1 MNAADTS
8 PDSDAPDRSLKRR
21 FSVVVAVVIVLLSLG
36 ELAGQVD
43 LYDGALAEKR
53 IRLVVRQ
60 LDTSRRIA
68 DHSQSY
74 GDLLD
79 TWDADHRALL
89 AAEAADRSRG
99 DDAQARLNTLMGLSD
114 VVASAREAAGAG
126 QIAGVQ
132 VQAKQYAETLSPI
145 ATGYAAGL
153 STDTDRIRYTSAAMW
168 LVALLG
174 LGAVGMWVLG
184 PLMVLAQTR
193 REEADYHRKRLRHV
207 IDAVA
212 DPIYIADAQGRIVL
226 RNRARTL
233 LDERLA
239 SLGAG
244 QADGGMQADRMAI
257 ESARPSTDRGLLPGG
272 AGWLLTVRTPLSAGD
287 GIVVLARDVTRE
299 HVADAELRS
308 CRQSVEVASRVK
320 GEFMDG
326 VSHELRTPLNGIVG
340 MTELLLQTRL
350 DSEQREL
357 AQTIQSSSRTL
368 SALVS
373 NLLDFA
379 DIRAEHIDLAENTF
393 EVRSCVEA
401 ALSAATAQA
410 SANGV
415 HLRYLILSGV
425 PRAVKGDE
433 LRILQ
438 VLGNLLSNAAKFTKD
453 GAAFLRIGATPDPS
467 GPEGAIRLRFTIK
480 DTGIGIAQEDLGSI
494 FGSFAQ
500 ADGSTTRAHT
510 GAGLGLTIARQLVAM
525 MGGEIGVESTPGDG
539 ATFWFVVPVQA
550 ASLTSEQ
557 QRRIEEARPN
567 VAGLHVTSS
576 TGDSATA
583 ALSQALASG
592 RESVVTLPPRQSFSE
607 RGELKSGRFA
617 FARSVNTDDP
627 ISTELASV

>member
-1 MNAADTS
+1 MTDADTS
-8 PDSDAPDRSLKRR
+8 SDSDAPDRSLKRR
-21 FSVVVAVVIVLLSLG
+21 FSIVVAILVVLLSLG
-36 ELAGQVD
+36 ELAGQID

-53 IRLVVRQ
+53 VRLVVRQ

-68 DHSQSY
+68 DQPQPS

-89 AAEAADRSRG
+89 AAEAADRSRD
-99 DDAQARLNTLMGLSD
+99 DDAQLRLTTLTDLTTVITTAR
-114 VVASAREAAGAG
+114 AAAGEG
-126 QIAGVQ
+126 EVAGVQ
-132 VQAKQYAETLSPI
+132 AQAKRYAETLSPI
-145 ATGYAAGL
+145 AAAYAAGL

-174 LGAVGMWVLG
+174 LGAAGLWVLG
-184 PLMVLAQTR
+184 PLMALAQTR
-193 REEADYHRKRLRHV
+193 REEADYHRERLRHV

-212 DPIYIADAQGRIVL
+212 DPLYVADAQGRVVV
-226 RNRARTL
+226 RNRARAL

-239 SLGAG
+239 SMGAG
-244 QADGGMQADRMAI
+244 QSDGGMEADRVAV
-257 ESARPSTDRGLLPGG
+257 ESARPSTDRSLLPGG
-272 AGWLLTVRTPLSAGD
+272 AGWLLTVRTPLATGD
-287 GIVVLARDVTRE
+287 GVVVMARDVTRE
-299 HVADAELRS
+299 HVADAELQS
-308 CRQSVEVASRVK
+308 CRQSVEAANRAK

-340 MTELLLQTRL
+340 MTELLLHTRL
-350 DSEQREL
+350 DAEQREL
-357 AQTIQSSSRTL
+357 AQTIQSSSRAL
-368 SALVS
+368 AALVS

-379 DIRAEHIDLAENTF
+379 DIRAEQIDLAENTF

-438 VLGNLLSNAAKFTKD
+438 VLGNLLSNAAKFTKG
-453 GAAFLRIGATPDPS
+453 GAAFLRVGATPDPS
-467 GPEGAIRLRFTIK
+467 GPDGAIRLRFTIK

-494 FGSFAQ
+494 FGSFTQ

-539 ATFWFVVPVQA
+539 STFWFAIPVETA
-550 ASLTSEQ
+550 TLTPEQ
-557 QRRIEEARPN
+557 QRRIDDARPN

-576 TGDSATA
+576 TDESPTA
-583 ALSQALASG
+583 APPQPHASD
-592 RESVVTLPPRQSFSE
+592 REPIASSPPAQSFSE
-607 RGELKSGRFA
+607 QGELKEGRFA
-617 FARSVNTDDP
+617 FARSVDRKG
-627 ISTELASV
+627 